1 MAIVKILK
9 ADVSSVSPLSEGINC
24 SDKGFETLNS
34 GQFTL
39 STQLRIPNYLIFD
52 FVVMITFVVLQR
64 NLTWQILQG
73 LIRAR
78 LLVCLLLINH
88 YLIHYLIL
96 YCTMLTFLCMCNTIL
111 GGEYLEEVKN
121 DEGKVISFHCK
132 LCECK
137 FNDPNAKE
145 AHLAG
150 RRHRLSYKVGETGG
164 FVLCRKFVF
173 FIPILQYSELFIN
186 TVYLFIYLFI
196 FFQKKVQPDLVVDV
210 KPGGRGRLSKVQE
223 DKFRR
228 QWEQEQYWQWKKYKQ
243 FS

>member
-1 MAIVKILK
+1 
-9 ADVSSVSPLSEGINC
+9 
-24 SDKGFETLNS
+24 
-34 GQFTL
+34 
-39 STQLRIPNYLIFD
+39 
-52 FVVMITFVVLQR
+52 
-64 NLTWQILQG
+64 
-73 LIRAR
+73 
-78 LLVCLLLINH
+78 
-88 YLIHYLIL
+88 
-96 YCTMLTFLCMCNTIL
+96 MLTFLCMCNTIL

-164 FVLCRKFVF
+164 FVLCRKFGF
-173 FIPILQYSELFIN
+173 FILILQYSELFIN
-186 TVYLFIYLFI
+186 TVYQLVFYLFI
-196 FFQKKVQPDLVVDV
+196 FFFFQKKVQPDLVVDV